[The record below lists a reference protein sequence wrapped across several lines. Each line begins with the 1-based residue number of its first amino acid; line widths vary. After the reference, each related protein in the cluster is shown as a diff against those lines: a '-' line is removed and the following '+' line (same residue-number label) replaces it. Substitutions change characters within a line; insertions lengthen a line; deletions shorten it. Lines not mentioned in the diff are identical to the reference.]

1 MSDYTN
7 CINILLQSLNEMVMD
22 CDYKNDESI
31 THKRVKNFHN
41 MVTNVINVWYYELSY
56 LSKDEYNKLDQKNI
70 DIFNKYLTFLN
81 RRRIN

>member
-7 CINILLQSLNEMVMD
+7 CIDILLQSLNEMVMD

-56 LSKDEYNKLDQKNI
+56 LSKDEYNKLDQKNV
-70 DIFNKYLTFLN
+70 DIFNKYLTFHN

>member
-1 MSDYTN
+1 MSDYTD
-7 CINILLQSLNEMVMD
+7 CIDILLQSLNEMVMD

-56 LSKDEYNKLDQKNI
+56 LSKDEYNKLDQKNV
-70 DIFNKYLTFLN
+70 DIFNKYLTFHN
-81 RRRIN
+81 RGRIN